1 MAETGRSGSF
11 TFTDGWGSAK
21 LSWSETYNIASNTSD
36 VKFTLQFQISSMAGY
51 PGLTYYNNG
60 SLTAG
65 GSILYSSLGTN
76 AVFLASRYN
85 WYTPTPDSSWTRSG
99 IAHNADGTGTLS
111 VTLDSTLEV
120 PNPNPAFTK
129 PHINETRTITLTTIP
144 RASTATCTGGTI
156 GQPAT
161 ITINSA
167 SGTFTHT
174 LRFRFPGE
182 GSNRNVYDTNGIEQR
197 QISATSV
204 QWQLDASQITDAYT
218 AVGSTAKKVT
228 ATVYCYTYDSG
239 GASVGNTTS
248 TCELTID
255 EATSKPTGT
264 QTLTISNPHTTLT
277 GSSSTVILNAD
288 TVLAQM
294 NTLSAHNGA
303 SITSVRFVNG
313 AQQSVVSSAPYVAQF
328 TEPTNAAFKWFAT
341 DTRGLTAQGHTTATV
356 VNYQYPAPTIQGGVI
371 AADTGNVTVKAK
383 GSWWHGNFGAQ
394 NNAITVTL
402 QYRQVGGSW
411 SNITGASTTTSGG
424 TFTTTGSLTGLDVSK
439 DWQVRA
445 RVRDSLQAADSVY
458 GYSAV
463 VNLISVPV
471 FDWGKRDF
479 KVNGVFRMA
488 GGAQWEGTTA
498 QAASLLTQLKCPQYL
513 SVTAVTV
520 ASQRYSDVTDITGL
534 TTSSRALVQRRYS
547 GTGNP
552 STYPILCGVPS
563 DGTLRIYWNTAPSSG
578 GTSIECDVIVVY

>member
-21 LSWSETYNIASNTSD
+21 LSWSETYDIASNTSD
-36 VKFTLQFQISSMAGY
+36 VKFTLQFQISSGAGY
-51 PGLTYYNNG
+51 PGITYYNNG
-60 SLTAG
+60 SLVAG
-65 GSILYSSLGTN
+65 GTMLYSYTGTN
-76 AVFLASRYN
+76 AVYLASRYN
-85 WYTPTPDSSWTRSG
+85 WYKPTPTSSWTRSG
-99 IAHNADGTGTLS
+99 IAHSADGTGTLS
-111 VTLDSTLEV
+111 LTFDSTLETDSA
-120 PNPNPAFTK
+120 AFTK
-129 PHINETRTITLTTIP
+129 PHFYDDTLTITLTTIP

-255 EATSKPTGT
+255 EATSKPSGT

-288 TVLAQM
+288 TVVAQM
-294 NTLSAHNGA
+294 STLTANNGA
-303 SITSVRFVNG
+303 SISSVRFVNG
-313 AQQSVVSSAPYVAQF
+313 AQQVVLTSAPWLAQF

-341 DTRGLTAQGHTTATV
+341 DSRGLTTQSHTTATV

-383 GSWWHGNFGAQ
+383 GSWWNGNFGAQ

-402 QYRQVGGSW
+402 QYREVGGSW

-479 KVNGVFRMA
+479 RVNGVFRMA

-498 QAASLLTQLKCPQYL
+498 QAASFMTSLGAIQYL
-513 SVTAVTV
+513 SVNAVTV
-520 ASQRYSDVTDITGL
+520 SGQTYSDVTVTGL
-534 TTSSRALVQRRYS
+534 TTNSRALIQRRYS

-552 STYPILCGVPS
+552 QGTYPILCGVPS
-563 DGTLRIYWNTAPSSG
+563 ANTLRVYWASTPSSS
-578 GTSIECDVIVVY
+578 GTSIACDVLVMY